1 MTDAPDPTPG
11 APHAP
16 GSDPAP
22 ATESGDGLPLV
33 DLLREAVA
41 RGASD
46 VHLHAGAVP
55 HVRIDGDL
63 RAWEDAPT
71 LTPATTEAIAM
82 AVLPEAQRAQFAH
95 RHELDFAFTL
105 PDVARF
111 RCNVYRQRGSVGL
124 ALRVVQDAIP
134 GFEAL
139 GLPVDVVQSWAE
151 RKRGLVLV
159 TGPTGSGKTTS
170 LAAMLDH
177 VNRRARRHV
186 ITIEDPIEF
195 LHTNRSSLV
204 VQREVGLD
212 TADFADALKYAMR
225 QDPDV
230 LMIGEMRDKAT
241 VEAALTAAQTG
252 HLVLSTLHTLDAVR
266 TIYRIVDFFAPFE
279 RDPIR
284 AMLSESLLG
293 VLSQRLLPRADG
305 AGRALATE
313 VLVNTPIVRD
323 AIRDPD
329 KTSVLREAL
338 QQDNLVGMHPF
349 DASLVELYLAGTVT
363 LADAAANATSP
374 HELRLRITQRV
385 GSDQAPSER
394 EVERLAQEAGPAPA
408 PPPRGTGS
416 GA

>member
-1 MTDAPDPTPG
+1 MTDAPDRSPSRDAPG
-11 APHAP
+11 AEPSP
-16 GSDPAP
+16 
-22 ATESGDGLPLV
+22 SGGLPLA
-33 DLLREAVA
+33 DLLRDAVS

-63 RAWEDAPT
+63 RPVEGAPVLDA
-71 LTPATTEAIAM
+71 ATTEAIADAIM
-82 AVLPEAQRAQFAH
+82 QEAQRAAFAH

-111 RCNVYRQRGSVGL
+111 RCNAYRQRGSVGL

-139 GLPVDVVQSWAE
+139 GLPSDVVQGWAE
-151 RKRGLVLV
+151 RRRGLVLV

-170 LAAMLDH
+170 LAAMVDH
-177 VNRRARRHV
+177 VNRRSRKHV

-195 LHTNRSSLV
+195 LHANRSSLV

-212 TADFADALKYAMR
+212 TLDFADALKYAMR

-252 HLVLSTLHTLDAVR
+252 HLVMSTLHTLDAVR
-266 TIYRIVDFFAPFE
+266 TIYRIIDFFAPFE

-293 VLSQRLLPRADG
+293 ILSQRLLPRADG

-313 VLVNTPIVRD
+313 VLANTALVRD

-329 KTSVLREAL
+329 KIAVIREAL
-338 QQDNLVGMHPF
+338 QQENLVGMHAF

-363 LADAAANATSP
+363 LADAVAHATSP

-385 GSDQAPSER
+385 GSEAAPSER
-394 EVERLAQEAGPAPA
+394 EVERLAQVAGPGPTPA
-408 PPPRGTGS
+408 PRGDDS